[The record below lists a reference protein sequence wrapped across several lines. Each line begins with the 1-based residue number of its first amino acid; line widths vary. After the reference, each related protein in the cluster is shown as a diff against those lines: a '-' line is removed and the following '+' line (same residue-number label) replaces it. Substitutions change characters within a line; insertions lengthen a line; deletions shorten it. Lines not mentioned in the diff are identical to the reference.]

1 MVGVQ
6 KVTTAQKA
14 ESSEKGDQRDT
25 PSFPSTF
32 KVSPPKSFLSP
43 LTFSVEL
50 ARYLELESYFKPAQS
65 SQIHFRFRHIY
76 SHARSKKSCS
86 WSSWYELDIIPS
98 VSSTRKQI
106 FRCMNFSIKAKL
118 GSSGS
123 PGKNTGS
130 QLHHMNITTFQ

>member
-14 ESSEKGDQRDT
+14 ESSEKGDQRET

-50 ARYLELESYFKPAQS
+50 G
-65 SQIHFRFRHIY
+65 I
-76 SHARSKKSCS
+76 
-86 WSSWYELDIIPS
+86 
-98 VSSTRKQI
+98 
-106 FRCMNFSIKAKL
+106 
-118 GSSGS
+118 
-123 PGKNTGS
+123 
-130 QLHHMNITTFQ
+130 